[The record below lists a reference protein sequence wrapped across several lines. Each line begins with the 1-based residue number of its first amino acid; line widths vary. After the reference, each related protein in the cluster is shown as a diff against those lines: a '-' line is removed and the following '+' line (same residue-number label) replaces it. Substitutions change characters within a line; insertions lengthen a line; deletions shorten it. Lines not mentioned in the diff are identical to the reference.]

1 MDWFFTADYG
11 HSPSLFF
18 VCLFFNFMCV
28 YVCISLFNTYVNIFL
43 HMASHLAGL
52 ASAVFS
58 GCVPHLANCQ
68 HVIYFF
74 FRGTDKD

>member
-1 MDWFFTADYG
+1 MDTAPPYF
-11 HSPSLFF
+11 LF
-18 VCLFFNFMCV
+18 VCFLTLCV
-28 YVCISLFNTYVNIFL
+28 CVCVCISLFNTYVNIFL